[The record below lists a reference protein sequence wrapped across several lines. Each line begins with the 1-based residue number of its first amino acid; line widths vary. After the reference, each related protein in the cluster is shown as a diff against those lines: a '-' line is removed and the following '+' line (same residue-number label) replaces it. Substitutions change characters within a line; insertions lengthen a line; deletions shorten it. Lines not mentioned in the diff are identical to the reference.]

1 MLCNKIIY
9 HIKKMKSN
17 YIFSLLLIIFLFNI
31 NLCQDN
37 DTDNSLEKKEVSNK
51 LLDYLTSLTKLKEIT
66 KPELQEIFL
75 NIYDLLLE
83 NSGKEK
89 NETMIKEDIPR
100 LTEKVFENFSDKE
113 KDAIIVE
120 DLMKNFD
127 PTKLKEFIYNFF
139 HELDLKQFFQSF
151 MIELI
156 KIATNFFMSLF
167 TNTDL

>member
-1 MLCNKIIY
+1 
-9 HIKKMKSN
+9 MKSN

-113 KDAIIVE
+113 KDVIIVE

-127 PTKLKEFIYNFF
+127 PTKLKEFIYHFF